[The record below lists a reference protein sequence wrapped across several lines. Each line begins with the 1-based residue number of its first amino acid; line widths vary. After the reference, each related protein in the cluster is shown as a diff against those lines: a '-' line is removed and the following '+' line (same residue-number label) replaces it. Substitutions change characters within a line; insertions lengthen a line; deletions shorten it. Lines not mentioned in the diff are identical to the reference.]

1 MEYHRGS
8 AITESQGE
16 PGVSDILLAFGI
28 LVILLP
34 AIAVWITLQFD
45 L

>member
-8 AITESQGE
+8 VTTESPTE
-16 PGVSDILLAFGI
+16 PGVNDILLAFGV

-34 AIAVWITLQFD
+34 IIAVWITLQF
-45 L
+45 

>member
-8 AITESQGE
+8 VTTESQRE
-16 PGVSDILLAFGI
+16 LGVNDILLAFGV

-34 AIAVWITLQFD
+34 AIAVWISLQF
-45 L
+45 